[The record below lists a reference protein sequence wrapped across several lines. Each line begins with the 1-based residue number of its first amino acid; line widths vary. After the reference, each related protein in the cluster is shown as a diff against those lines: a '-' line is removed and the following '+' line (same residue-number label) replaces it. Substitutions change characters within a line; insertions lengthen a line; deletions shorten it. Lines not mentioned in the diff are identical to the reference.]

1 MWTPSGGI
9 DLQDMLKADYAF
21 SRKKEEVIQ
30 NSKKSR
36 MIQKNAMAKN
46 KASKMWQDFVEL
58 MNYKRKRQT
67 ICSRSQEYLLL
78 GTQGQRQ

>member
-1 MWTPSGGI
+1 MWTPSDGI

-46 KASKMWQDFVEL
+46 KASKM
-58 MNYKRKRQT
+58 
-67 ICSRSQEYLLL
+67 
-78 GTQGQRQ
+78 